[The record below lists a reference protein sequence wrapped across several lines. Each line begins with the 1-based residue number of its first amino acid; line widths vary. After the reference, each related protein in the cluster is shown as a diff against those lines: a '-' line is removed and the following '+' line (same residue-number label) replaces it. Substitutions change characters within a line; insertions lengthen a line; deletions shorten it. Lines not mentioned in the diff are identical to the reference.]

1 MTEMRQPRQ
10 KRGIMKNEPRAAA
23 DIPGSPV
30 ARLLHAV
37 FPRVPDFNR
46 LLNDQC
52 DLTVRAMVALEAYM
66 GTGDE
71 AVAAEVRRL
80 EREGDGLKARNIDT
94 LNRSFSTPYD
104 REDIYRAIIAIDD
117 SVNYAKTT
125 VREME
130 ILEVSSDLHTLE
142 MAGLLRQGAMA
153 LRAGFAKLKLGISEA
168 EQDADAVRKAERQ
181 VEEAYRRALAELFD
195 MERYL
200 RDRAKRHEA
209 AAKELATPNE
219 TTERRDCPADVAGLS
234 FVLEALKRREIYRHL
249 SNASDRI
256 AFAADILHDIVV
268 KSS

>member
-1 MTEMRQPRQ
+1 MPAETLTTPTRPPTSAWDDDAGRPNRQVIRFHAIAP
-10 KRGIMKNEPRAAA
+10 P
-23 DIPGSPV
+23 SPDSTIV
-30 ARLLHAV
+30 SATRSG
-37 FPRVPDFNR
+37 RS
-46 LLNDQC
+46 
-52 DLTVRAMVALEAYM
+52 
-66 GTGDE
+66 
-71 AVAAEVRRL
+71 EVRRL
-80 EREGDGLKARNIDT
+80 EREGDGLKALNIDT

-153 LRAGFAKLKLGISEA
+153 LRAGFAKLKLDTSEA